1 MAQPMSVPGIDIATL
16 VFHVVGMDNTGA
28 VVPRKRLAQSE
39 WIHVIATLPTRGYL
53 VRL

>member
-1 MAQPMSVPGIDIATL
+1 MAQQMSVLGIDIATW
-16 VFHVVGMDNTGA
+16 VFHVISRDNTGA

-39 WIHVIATLPTRGYL
+39 WRHVMATLPTRGYL